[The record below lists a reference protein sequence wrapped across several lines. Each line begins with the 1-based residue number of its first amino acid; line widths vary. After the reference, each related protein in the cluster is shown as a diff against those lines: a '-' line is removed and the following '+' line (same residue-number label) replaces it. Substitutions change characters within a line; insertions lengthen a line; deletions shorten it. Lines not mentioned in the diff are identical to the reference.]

1 MPSDPEA
8 DLRAFV
14 ERWRTA
20 GPRLEELRREELR
33 NVDVAKVI
41 ESLNGAFEATLAGP
55 VRTTSGL
62 VEQQAIFSGI
72 GHARSPCAP
81 RPEAE
86 PRRDHAHAAAPGRR
100 ERGA

>member
-14 ERWRTA
+14 ERWRTV
-20 GPRLEELRREELR
+20 GQRLEELRREELR
-33 NVDVAKVI
+33 NVEVAKVI

-62 VEQQAIFSGI
+62 VEQQAIFSRI
-72 GHARSPCAP
+72 GHARSVS
-81 RPEAE
+81 
-86 PRRDHAHAAAPGRR
+86 PGQ
-100 ERGA
+100 